1 METEDIFSLIGAFA
15 LPIAVF
21 ALMLIFLLPEYQF
34 NDSQFLVND
43 TNISINSSWIIS
55 ELNNTGDQTLELN
68 STQFETGE
76 PATIKTSWLTSF
88 IESISKW
95 ANYWTKTEN
104 INQTGYNISADYYF
118 GNASYMTGIPTPDLS
133 GLIPKAYG
141 VSTSSA
147 STTSKVVTIENY
159 TPVAGDIIAIKF
171 TYGSTT
177 TQKWN
182 LLMNGVWYY
191 DIWVGGSTVTAD
203 YLLFSPNAV
212 VLLYYDGAKM
222 SVINPTYT
230 NSYKWISLEE
240 NIERP
245 VETIYGY
252 KLAWKD
258 GNNRFRPIIKT
269 SGTTGNNKM
278 PNTAGFMLGGKM
290 VINPTGT
297 TYGTSS
303 DMGKDIKYIGIVG
316 TTYNF
321 NSPFTAWLPVYLKG
335 KVSETDGLFYLNQA
349 NGYTGWYTQTLPTSE
364 DGFVYV
370 YVGNARSTYAIGLS
384 LEHPAYEF
392 KDGMIRLYGEAKNT
406 HQDNFK
412 EYFGTGNNF
421 SIFSDGTNLV
431 FNTSESGS
439 GLAYFSNNVSAT
451 GYITRTSI
459 FDKSKGTALNY
470 IKDASEYLT
479 SKRTIDHK
487 AFYGYV
493 EQKVTDFSRPV
504 TDYLPREECY
514 TDKDEKEKCSI
525 VFDTRTTYP
534 YTKIEDGVDLGK
546 EIDVLRQAVYELK
559 MELEK
564 VKSETCTI
572 KLFSW
577 CIK

>member
-1 METEDIFSLIGAFA
+1 MSKALNKVSYPILICSLLSF
-15 LPIAVF
+15 
-21 ALMLIFLLPEYQF
+21 IFLFSFSFVSSLEISQWDYVEQDI
-34 NDSQFLVND
+34 NGSTLNVNNSQFLEGHPSSYFYPFSNPL
-43 TNISINSSWIIS
+43 NFIN
-55 ELNNTGDQTLELN
+55 T
-68 STQFETGE
+68 
-76 PATIKTSWLTSF
+76 
-88 IESISKW
+88 
-95 ANYWTKTEN
+95 
-104 INQTGYNISADYYF
+104 
-118 GNASYMTGIPTPDLS
+118 TPDLS

-147 STTSKVVTIENY
+147 SSNTKSVTIANY

-177 TQKWN
+177 TQNWD
-182 LLMNGVWYY
+182 LAINGVWYY
-191 DIWVGGSTVTAD
+191 DVWVGGSTATAD
-203 YLLFSPNAV
+203 YLLFSANAV
-212 VLLYYDGAKM
+212 VLLYYDGTKM

-230 NSYKWISLEE
+230 NPLKWITLAGT
-240 NIERP
+240 NERP
-245 VETIYGY
+245 AETIYGY

-258 GNNRFRPIIKT
+258 GNNRYRPIIKT
-269 SGTTGNNKM
+269 SGSTGNNDM
-278 PNTAGFMLGGKM
+278 PNTAGFRLGSNM
-290 VINPTGT
+290 VINSGGT
-297 TYGTSS
+297 TYGTSTT
-303 DMGKDIKYIGIVG
+303 MAKGFNLIGDIGG
-316 TTYNF
+316 AYNF
-321 NSPFTAWLPVYLKG
+321 NSAFTLWLPVYFKG
-335 KVSETDGLFYLNQA
+335 KVNQTDGLFYFNQA

-370 YVGNARSTYAIGLS
+370 YVGNAQSAYGIGLS
-384 LEHPAYEF
+384 LNHPAYEF

-406 HQDNFK
+406 HKDNFK

-439 GLAYFSNNVSAT
+439 GLAYFSNNISAT

-470 IKDASEYLT
+470 IKDANEYLYA
-479 SKRTIDHK
+479 KGDINHK

-493 EQKVTDFSRPV
+493 EQNVTDFSKPV
-504 TDYLPREECY
+504 IDYLPKENCSF
-514 TDKDEKEKCSI
+514 DKDDKQVCSI
-525 VFDTRTTYP
+525 IYEPITTYP